1 MQLKHARARTAL
13 GIIAAT
19 IAAGGVFAAQAGA
32 HARVSP
38 SLTQLGTSN
47 VYTLVVPTESETAKT
62 TEVEMTVPEGFS
74 IGSFEATPGV
84 KREVV
89 ASGSGDE
96 ATISKVTWTGLNIP
110 SGEGAFLRFSGR
122 TEDAGDFKFLVTQ
135 TYSDGSVEEW
145 TGDEDSDTPAPIVN
159 VVESLGNAEVS
170 TDDHHGDGGDKASGG
185 DDGDSD
191 TMGTIALILAIVALL
206 LGLVGLA
213 RRGGR
218 SLT

>member
-1 MQLKHARARTAL
+1 MQLMHSRARTAL
-13 GIIAAT
+13 GVLGAT
-19 IAAGGVFAAQAGA
+19 IAAGGLLAAQAGA

-74 IGSFEATPGV
+74 IGSFEAIPGV

-89 ASGSGDE
+89 AQGTGDE
-96 ATISKVTWTGLNIP
+96 ATISKVTWTGLDVP

-122 TEDAGDFKFLVTQ
+122 SEDAKDFKFLVTQ
-135 TYSDGSVEEW
+135 TYSDGKVEEW
-145 TGDEDSDTPAPIVN
+145 TGDENSDTPAPVVSIVK
-159 VVESLGNAEVS
+159 SLG
-170 TDDHHGDGGDKASGG
+170 GGDQAAASSDSGG
-185 DDGDSD
+185 DDSD
-191 TMGTIALILAIVALL
+191 TLGIIALIVGALALL
-206 LGLVGLA
+206 LGLAGLA
-213 RRGGR
+213 RRGSR